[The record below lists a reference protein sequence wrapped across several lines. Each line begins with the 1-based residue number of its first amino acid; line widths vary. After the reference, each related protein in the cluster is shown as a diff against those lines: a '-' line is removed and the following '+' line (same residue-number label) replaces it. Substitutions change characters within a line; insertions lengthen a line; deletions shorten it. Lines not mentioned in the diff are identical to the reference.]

1 MNFDAIKKEMSQS
14 VEGLPK
20 NEFKIDLKK
29 GKHNPIYR
37 IRKNMIEEII
47 TTIIAMVVFLM
58 FPFFTDLKMTNLN
71 KSIYLLFMSLTVFM
85 ISFYMVKQICFLFRN
100 SNLSINTKD
109 AIKEYIYEVKLTLEA
124 YKSYVIA
131 SSLLVPIPSLII
143 FRSLYLDNS
152 NSLLNIDSTSLFN
165 IERWLN
171 MQLSTIE
178 VLYLVI
184 VYLITGAIFYLITQL
199 WTTYLY
205 GKHVKKLEQI
215 IEELREEEI

>member
-215 IEELREEEI
+215 IDELREEEI